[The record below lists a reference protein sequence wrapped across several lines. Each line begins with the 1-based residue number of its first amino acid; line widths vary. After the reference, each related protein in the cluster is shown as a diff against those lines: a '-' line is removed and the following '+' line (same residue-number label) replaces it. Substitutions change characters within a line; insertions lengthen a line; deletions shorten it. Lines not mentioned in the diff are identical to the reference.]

1 MIFGGNKKMII
12 YDDIEPTD
20 KLKIYDYGY
29 SIVTDEY
36 RRNALVDY
44 RLGDV
49 TIPKFSSLEALSL
62 LVDDF
67 YKVVALEGKA
77 LYDPQLSID
86 VTRTLI
92 AAEKSL
98 KQDGQMVTL

>member
-1 MIFGGNKKMII
+1 MFGGDKKMII

-29 SIVTDEY
+29 SVVSDEY

-49 TIPKFSSLEALSL
+49 TIPKFSSLEALSK
-62 LVDDF
+62 LVEDF
-67 YKVVALEGKA
+67 HNVLA
-77 LYDPQLSID
+77 LYGTPLFSPQLSLD

-98 KQDGQMVTL
+98 RQEGQMVAL